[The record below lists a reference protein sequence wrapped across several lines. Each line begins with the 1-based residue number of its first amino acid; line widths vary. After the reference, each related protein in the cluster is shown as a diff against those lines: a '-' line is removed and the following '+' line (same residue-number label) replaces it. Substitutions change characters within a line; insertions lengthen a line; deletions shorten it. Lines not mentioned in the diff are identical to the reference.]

1 MSYTGTFRA
10 DYFTKI
16 EPILRGFAKDLRKKG
31 ETEAAM
37 LRGHKAASSD
47 DLNAKYQRVFMEY
60 DRIMRDAE
68 KDDESKTNK
77 YFMSIK
83 ASKPQET

>member
-1 MSYTGTFRA
+1 
-10 DYFTKI
+10 
-16 EPILRGFAKDLRKKG
+16 
-31 ETEAAM
+31 M

-47 DLNAKYQRVFMEY
+47 DINAKYQRVFMEY

-77 YFMSIK
+77 HYMSTK